1 MLNAWVSARKRVQS
15 GLLIPERPIDSTSK
29 PGATAL
35 VSAAAA
41 VVVIYGM
48 QQASTILVPI
58 LVAAFLSIIFSPFMR
73 WMRSVHVPLGVAV
86 AIVVLAII
94 GVLVLAGR
102 FVGAQIGEFTERL
115 PFYNQQINEM
125 LTAVAT
131 RFGQELSIPELLA
144 QIQPT
149 SPMGLVANLFAGL
162 QGLFAY
168 FFLIIFS
175 VIFMLLEASSF
186 PAKLNLVLKSTEGDP
201 AFFMR
206 FTDGL
211 QRYLGIKTIV
221 SLVTGSAAGVFCA
234 IVGLDFPLLW
244 GVLAFMLNYVPSIG
258 SLIAAIPPILLALV
272 QLGPT
277 HAVIIAVGYFAINIA
292 IGGIIEPRVMGR
304 GLGLSTLV
312 VFLSLVFWGWV
323 FGIVGALLSVP
334 LTMTL
339 KIALES
345 SDRTSSIAVL
355 LGAAERVKAG

>member
-1 MLNAWVSARKRVQS
+1 M
-15 GLLIPERPIDSTSK
+15 IDTPSK

-58 LVAAFLSIIFSPFMR
+58 LVAAFLSVIVSPFMR

-115 PFYNQQINEM
+115 PFYEQQINDM
-125 LTAVAT
+125 LTGVAA
-131 RFGQELSIPELLA
+131 RFGEEFSIPGLLA

-186 PAKLNLVLKSTEGDP
+186 PAKLQLVLTSSEGDP
-201 AFFMR
+201 AYFMR
-206 FTDGL
+206 FTNGL
-211 QRYLGIKTIV
+211 QRYLGIKTVV
-221 SLVTGSAAGVFCA
+221 SLVTGIAAGLFCA

-258 SLIAAIPPILLALV
+258 SLIAAIPPVLLALV

-277 HAVIIAVGYFAINIA
+277 HAAIIAAGYFAINIT

-355 LGAAERVKAG
+355 LGEAERVRVR

>member
-1 MLNAWVSARKRVQS
+1 
-15 GLLIPERPIDSTSK
+15 
-29 PGATAL
+29 
-35 VSAAAA
+35 
-41 VVVIYGM
+41 
-48 QQASTILVPI
+48 
-58 LVAAFLSIIFSPFMR
+58 
-73 WMRSVHVPLGVAV
+73 
-86 AIVVLAII
+86 
-94 GVLVLAGR
+94 
-102 FVGAQIGEFTERL
+102 
-115 PFYNQQINEM
+115 
-125 LTAVAT
+125 
-131 RFGQELSIPELLA
+131 A

-186 PAKLNLVLKSTEGDP
+186 PAKLQLVLTSTEGDP
-201 AFFMR
+201 AFFTR
-206 FTDGL
+206 FTNGL

-221 SLVTGSAAGVFCA
+221 SLVTGIAAGTFCA

-258 SLIAAIPPILLALV
+258 SLIAAIPPVMLALV

-277 HAVIIAVGYFAINIA
+277 YAAIIAAGYFAINIT

-345 SDRTSSIAVL
+345 SDRTASIAVL
-355 LGAAERVKAG
+355 LGEAERVKVR